1 MNITVYG
8 TVRAWQLRPGAV
20 ILDLELRSTGHVLG
34 QLDRLPTPYLIDEVV
49 DTVDGRAVKGRPVA
63 RSDGPRRVWR
73 FVDDELVA
81 TELRKGERSAALGL
95 ARRALDVDPEDGPA
109 SDDCGYRVA
118 HGPGIYLAELGPQEG
133 DESEETVAVDDDDYK
148 VTPDA

>member
-20 ILDLELRSTGHVLG
+20 ILDLELLSTGGVRG

-49 DTVDGRAVKGRPVA
+49 DTVDGRAVKGRPVS
-63 RSDGPRRVWR
+63 RPGGPRRVWR

-81 TELRKGERSAALGL
+81 TELPEGDRVAALGL
-95 ARRALDVDPEDGPA
+95 TRSALDVDTEDGPTDA
-109 SDDCGYRVA
+109 DCGYRVA

-133 DESEETVAVDDDDYK
+133 YEADESVAVDDD
-148 VTPDA
+148 A